1 MDDVP
6 YKVWLPWLAD
16 NDGTDHAAHQL

>member
-6 YKVWLPWLAD
+6 NKVWLPWLAD